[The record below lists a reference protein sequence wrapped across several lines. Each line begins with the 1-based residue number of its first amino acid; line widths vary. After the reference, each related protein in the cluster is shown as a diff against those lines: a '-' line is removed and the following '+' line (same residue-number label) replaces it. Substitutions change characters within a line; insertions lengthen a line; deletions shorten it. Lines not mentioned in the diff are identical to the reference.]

1 MMIRLR
7 MSFAFFLAAFLIPNA
22 LLFCGGCGVWR
33 ANVSTART
41 AAPPPPAIPDDP
53 TAPPQEAL
61 PVEPAET
68 KAPELPPVPATVKTP
83 EPGPLPIPVQ
93 EAVNLLL
100 PPDPETGKFTRSDS
114 YLTNWSL
121 LAIPTR
127 PGGDPQTLL
136 QAELLPAE
144 RALYPTPGDNRWKII
159 RMGAPGNPGSTLAEL
174 IPVPDAVAYLA
185 VRIDSSRS
193 WRGLKFLL
201 GGGGLQKLW
210 FNGELLYADTR
221 NFRSP
226 DADPE
231 EIPDINLKQGE
242 NFLLVKTVRFAPE
255 WELRLRIT
263 APDGAPFRFAPLTE
277 KK

>member
-1 MMIRLR
+1 MLIRFRRRFTSL
-7 MSFAFFLAAFLIPNA
+7 FAALLIPGA
-22 LLFCGGCGVWR
+22 LLFCGGCTGF
-33 ANVSTART
+33 AGTSAS
-41 AAPPPPAIPDDP
+41 PPSSPPAIPDDP
-53 TAPPQEAL
+53 AAPP
-61 PVEPAET
+61 
-68 KAPELPPVPATVKTP
+68 PELPPSEPESPERPAVPVVPATVETP
-83 EPGPLPIPVQ
+83 TPGPLPIPVP

-144 RALYPTPGDNRWKII
+144 RALYPTPGDDRWKIVQ
-159 RMGAPGNPGSTLAEL
+159 MTAPGSEGPTLAKL

-185 VRIDSSRS
+185 VRLDSSRP
-193 WRGLKFLL
+193 WHGLKILL
-201 GGGGLQKLW
+201 GGGGLQKIWL
-210 FNGELLYADTR
+210 NGELLYADTR
-221 NFRSP
+221 GPRPP

-231 EIPDINLKQGE
+231 EIPDINLKKGE
-242 NFLLVKTVRFAPE
+242 NFLLVKTVRFAPA

-263 APDGAPFRFAPLTE
+263 AADGAPFRFAPLTE

>member
-1 MMIRLR
+1 MMIRFRRRFTSL
-7 MSFAFFLAAFLIPNA
+7 FAALLIPGV
-22 LLFCGGCGVWR
+22 LLFCGGCTGF
-33 ANVSTART
+33 ADTSAS
-41 AAPPPPAIPDDP
+41 PPPSPPAIPDDP
-53 TAPPQEAL
+53 AAPPPEILPPEVEKTAPDTPQ
-61 PVEPAET
+61 
-68 KAPELPPVPATVKTP
+68 LPPVPATVQPP
-83 EPGPLPIPVQ
+83 EPGPIPIPAP

-127 PGGDPQTLL
+127 PGGNPQTLL

-144 RALYPTPGDNRWKII
+144 RALYPTPGDDRWKIVQ
-159 RMGAPGNPGSTLAEL
+159 MTAPGSEGPTLAEL

-185 VRIDSSRS
+185 VRLDSSRAWS
-193 WRGLKFLL
+193 NLKILL

-210 FNGELLYADTR
+210 LNGELLYADTR
-221 NFRSP
+221 GPRPP

-231 EIPDINLKQGE
+231 EIPDINLRKGE

-255 WELRLRIT
+255 WELRLRLT
-263 APDGAPFRFAPLTE
+263 ASDGAPFRFAPLAE